1 MELFKTTD
9 GALVSLGDNV
19 TLQDMILGSMY
30 ENLELTTNDSMT
42 AIILTGTA
50 RTETFSVT
58 LP

>member
-50 RTETFSVT
+50 RTENIS
-58 LP
+58 